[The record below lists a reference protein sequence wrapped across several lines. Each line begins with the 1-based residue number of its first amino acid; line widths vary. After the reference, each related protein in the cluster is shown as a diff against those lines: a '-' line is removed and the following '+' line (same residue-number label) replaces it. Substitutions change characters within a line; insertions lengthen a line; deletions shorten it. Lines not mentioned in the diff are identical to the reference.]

1 MAHKLNLSNLTLNNF
16 ATFTNQ
22 SIEFTSEFNTIV
34 GETGSGKS
42 LILDAL
48 QLCFGSRADKNLVR
62 KDADFASVEVSFTF
76 EGEEIK
82 EFFDGLGYPVE
93 EEINIKRIIYANGKS
108 KSYLNFSACSL
119 SILSNVARQFIDLVG
134 QFENQKLLSDSHQ
147 LMLLDEFS
155 KNKNLY
161 DQYSL
166 EFDKLKT
173 LQHKLTEL
181 QIQKDNSLQRKD
193 FLHFQINEI
202 EELSPS
208 LDDEVLLKKQKDK
221 IINLEENK
229 KTFERANYILCES
242 EYNLLEQISL
252 LERDFHNNEDISDK
266 LAEAKSL
273 LEDVSYSISTSHQDD
288 EEADLDSILE
298 RLDSYQKLKRKYRV
312 ETKELIDLLED
323 FKSEY
328 NSINNIDDQ
337 IEDVIRSLNNSTDKC
352 HQLATKLHDAR
363 MKNAAILSQKL
374 SKLIQKLN
382 MEGAIIDFRISK
394 KEELTATG
402 FSGLKIYAQTNPGE
416 GFYPLSQIASGGEL
430 SRILL
435 AMRQVLSTSSSISVF
450 LFDEIDTGIGGETAI
465 KIGKALQ
472 EVSKNS
478 QVIAITHLA
487 QIANFSDQIVLI
499 NKTSHKENGTQRTKS
514 VAKTYFK
521 EEMRPIIQRMQAVD

>member
-82 EFFDGLGYPVE
+82 EFFDGLGYPVD

-155 KNKNLY
+155 RNKNLY
-161 DQYSL
+161 DQYRL

-202 EELSPS
+202 QELSPS
-208 LDDEVLLKKQKDK
+208 VDDEALLKRQKDK

-312 ETKELIDLLED
+312 ETKELIDLLKD

-394 KEELTATG
+394 KEELTTTG

-435 AMRQVLSTSSSISVF
+435 AMRQVLSTTSSISVF

-487 QIANFSDQIVLI
+487 QIANFSDQIVFI

-521 EEMRPIIQRMQAVD
+521 EEMKPIIQRMQAVD